1 MAEEQLALHASQKTS
16 SSTTPTTVA
25 FLGPVATYTHQAAL
39 SYFGSS
45 PTDKARY
52 TLVPSATISSV
63 FHTVRDSSASYGV
76 VPYENSTNG
85 AVAATLDL
93 LADNE
98 SSSEEAVSRDLIVVG
113 EVYVPVHHCLLGR
126 KQQHEQAQQPHQQ
139 SSSNSP
145 PSSTPPSTSTPYAHI
160 KTLYSH
166 PQAWGQCTHFLSQ
179 HLHHATRHDCTSTS
193 RAAELAAE
201 DQTGS
206 SAAVSNFLAAE
217 ANGLDVLAR
226 NIVDD
231 PEGNETR
238 FLMLRRRRHRGGQGV
253 QRDEKQQQQQQRPL
267 STAATTTLLTF
278 VPKRSS
284 PPSRDMGIVPILSLL
299 QQQNSRAEITKF
311 HSRPRSTTASVT
323 GTGRKPWEYVYLVE
337 LRREGDRRRD
347 DDNDDDGFGDDQYL
361 SRLLSPSGDLGKL
374 VENVRCL
381 GVWED

>member
-1 MAEEQLALHASQKTS
+1 
-16 SSTTPTTVA
+16 
-25 FLGPVATYTHQAAL
+25 
-39 SYFGSS
+39 
-45 PTDKARY
+45 
-52 TLVPSATISSV
+52 
-63 FHTVRDSSASYGV
+63 
-76 VPYENSTNG
+76 
-85 AVAATLDL
+85 
-93 LADNE
+93 
-98 SSSEEAVSRDLIVVG
+98 
-113 EVYVPVHHCLLGR
+113 
-126 KQQHEQAQQPHQQ
+126 
-139 SSSNSP
+139 
-145 PSSTPPSTSTPYAHI
+145 
-160 KTLYSH
+160 
-166 PQAWGQCTHFLSQ
+166 
-179 HLHHATRHDCTSTS
+179 
-193 RAAELAAE
+193 
-201 DQTGS
+201 
-206 SAAVSNFLAAE
+206 
-217 ANGLDVLAR
+217 
-226 NIVDD
+226 
-231 PEGNETR
+231 
-238 FLMLRRRRHRGGQGV
+238 LMLRRRRHRGGQGV